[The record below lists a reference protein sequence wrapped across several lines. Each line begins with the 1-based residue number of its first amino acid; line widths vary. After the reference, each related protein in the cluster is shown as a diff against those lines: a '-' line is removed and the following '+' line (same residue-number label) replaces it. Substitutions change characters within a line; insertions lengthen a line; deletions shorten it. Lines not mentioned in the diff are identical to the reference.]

1 MIEIT
6 DEQAKKIIGKQ
17 DILNEIIS
25 SGEKVA
31 VIFTQDWCPQWKHMA
46 TWLDST
52 EDKDI
57 KIFYL
62 TYNNKSY
69 YEEFMDF
76 KESVFKND
84 LVPYIRYY
92 ANGKFIGDSNF
103 VSEELFKSNFKK

>member
-6 DEQAKKIIGKQ
+6 DEQAKEIIEKKEIQ
-17 DILNEIIS
+17 NEIIS

-52 EDKDI
+52 EDKDM
-57 KIFYL
+57 KTFYL
-62 TYNNKSY
+62 AYNNKSY

-76 KESVFKND
+76 KESVLLND
-84 LVPYIRYY
+84 LVPYVRYY
-92 ANGKFIGDSNF
+92 LNGKFVCDSNF
-103 VSEELFKSNFKK
+103 VSEELFLSNFG